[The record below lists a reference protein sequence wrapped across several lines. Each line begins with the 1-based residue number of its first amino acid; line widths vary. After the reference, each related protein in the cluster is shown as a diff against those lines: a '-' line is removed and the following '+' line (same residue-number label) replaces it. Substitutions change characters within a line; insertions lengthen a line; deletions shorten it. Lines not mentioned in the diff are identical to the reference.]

1 MACGG
6 CIFTDKTYVL
16 AGLQVKNERK
26 LISGFGGM
34 ALEQE
39 ESIHAALRETV
50 EELVG
55 LFDVPQIIDELFL
68 HCMPQRFFQN
78 GPYLL
83 LQYSFEDLEDML
95 KIIRG
100 YNVQSPYYATFPLTV
115 QDLLFHRKK
124 DKEAE
129 IQALALLPLEDGM
142 QLDNAFLSDIALL
155 LKN

>member
-16 AGLQVKNERK
+16 AGLQVKNEQK

-115 QDLLFHRKK
+115 QDLLFRRKK

>member
-16 AGLQVKNERK
+16 AGLQVKKERK
-26 LISGFGGM
+26 LVSGFGGM

-50 EELVG
+50 EELLG
-55 LFDVPQIIDELFL
+55 LFDVPQIIDDLFVHFL
-68 HCMPQRFFQN
+68 PKRFFQN

-83 LQYSFEDLEDML
+83 LQYSFEDLEDIL
-95 KIIRG
+95 KTIRD
-100 YNVQSPYYATFPLTV
+100 YNVNSLYYDTFPLNV
-115 QDLLFHRKK
+115 QDLLFCRKK
-124 DKEAE
+124 NKDAE
-129 IQALALLPLEDGM
+129 IQCLALLPLEEGM
-142 QLDNAFLSDIALL
+142 QLDDAFLSDIALL

>member
-16 AGLQVKNERK
+16 AGLQVKKECN

-115 QDLLFHRKK
+115 QDLLFHRKR
-124 DKEAE
+124 AR
-129 IQALALLPLEDGM
+129 A
-142 QLDNAFLSDIALL
+142 
-155 LKN
+155 

>member
-6 CIFTDKTYVL
+6 CIFTDKSYVL
-16 AGLQVKNERK
+16 AGLQVKNEQK

>member
-39 ESIHAALRETV
+39 EFIHAALRETV

-55 LFDVPQIIDELFL
+55 LFDVPQIIDDLFL

-83 LQYSFEDLEDML
+83 LQYSFQDLEDML
-95 KIIRG
+95 KIIRD
-100 YNVQSPYYATFPLTV
+100 YNVNSPYYDTFPLNV
-115 QDLLFHRKK
+115 QDLLFGRKK
-124 DKEAE
+124 DKGAE
-129 IQALALLPLEDGM
+129 IQVLALLPLEDGI
-142 QLDNAFLSDIALL
+142 QLDDAFLSDIALL